1 MFRIAS
7 GQPVRRRTVLKKA
20 GIIAAVATTGVL
32 ALSGIALAD
41 TVEGNVSN
49 DCAFGNSTGETS
61 QLVEGGSSL
70 LGDLAGLITGAVVN
84 APVQNNAGNCTNVN
98 VEDVLDFDSNNTTR
112 EVVETEIDDSF
123 NTESAS

>member
-1 MFRIAS
+1 M
-7 GQPVRRRTVLKKA
+7 LKKA

-49 DCAFGNSTGETS
+49 DCAFGNTAGETS
-61 QLVEGGSSL
+61 QILDGGSSL
-70 LGDLAGLITGAVVN
+70 LGDIAGLITGAVAN
-84 APVQNNAGNCTNVN
+84 APAQANTGNCTNVN

-112 EVVETEIDDSF
+112 ERVETEIDDSF
-123 NTESAS
+123 NTEMAD

>member
-1 MFRIAS
+1 M
-7 GQPVRRRTVLKKA
+7 LKKA

-41 TVEGNVSN
+41 TVEGNISN

-61 QLVEGGSSL
+61 QVLDGGSSL
-70 LGDLAGLITGAVVN
+70 LGDIAGLITGAVTN
-84 APVQNNAGNCTNVN
+84 LPAQTNTGNCTNVN

-112 EVVETEIDDSF
+112 ERVETEIDDSF
-123 NTESAS
+123 NTESADS